1 MVYKKELQRKEKYA
15 VESFFF
21 FWLHNGTRVFYEVRE
36 KV

>member
-1 MVYKKELQRKEKYA
+1 MVYKRELQRKEKYA

-21 FWLHNGTRVFYEVRE
+21 AAQWDQSVYEVRE